1 VTEQRSGRLN
11 DRVAIITG
19 AGQGIGKGIAEVFAR
34 ERAKVVVADLN
45 PVTGM
50 KTATEIAELYRTKTH
65 FVAVDVTNQAATKAL
80 AAEVVDR
87 FKRIDI
93 LCHNVGI
100 YPPASIE
107 ETTEALWDR
116 VLDTN
121 LKSALFM
128 VAAVLPAMRDQ
139 RYGRIVFTSSI
150 TGPVTGIANYSHY
163 GASKAG
169 ILGFMRTA
177 ALEVAQHQVTV
188 NAVLPGNILT
198 PGMVLQGDEYM
209 EAQRRRIPLGRL
221 GNPQDVGHAMLFLA
235 SDEAEYITGQTIIV
249 DGGQTLPEA

>member
-1 VTEQRSGRLN
+1 MTEQRSGRLN

-19 AGQGIGKGIAEVFAR
+19 SGQGIGRGIAEVFAR
-34 ERAKVVVADLN
+34 EGAKVVVADLN
-45 PVTGM
+45 PATGA
-50 KTATEIAELYRTKTH
+50 KTAAEIADEYRTETH
-65 FVAVDVTNQAATKAL
+65 FVAVDVTNQAAVKAL
-80 AAEVVDR
+80 AAEVVNR
-87 FKRIDI
+87 FKRIDV

-100 YPPASIE
+100 YPPGSIE
-107 ETTEALWDR
+107 ETTEELWDR

-128 VAAVLPAMRDQ
+128 VAAVLPAMRAQ
-139 RYGRIVFTSSI
+139 SYGRIVFTSSI

-169 ILGFMRTA
+169 VLGFMRSA

-198 PGMVLQGDEYM
+198 PGMIAQGEEYM
-209 EAQRRRIPLGRL
+209 DAQRRRIPLGRL
-221 GNPQDVGHAMLFLA
+221 GDPRDVGHAMLFLA
-235 SDEAEYITGQTIIV
+235 SDEAAYITGQTIVV
-249 DGGQTLPEA
+249 DGGQILPEA